1 MKTIICK
8 DYAEM
13 SREAAKIV
21 AEQMKAKPTSVLG
34 FATGSSP
41 VGLYNCLAEMNKAG
55 EIDFSQVT
63 TFNLDEYYPIKRDN
77 DQSYWYFMWKNLF
90 SHVNV
95 RKEAVHVPNGEVA
108 DPDAECAAYDAAI
121 EAAGGIDLQILGIGR
136 NGHIG
141 FNEPADK
148 FVYGTQIVNLTESTI
163 DANTRFFENKD
174 QVPRKAISLGIGGI
188 MNAKE
193 VVLIAMGA
201 DKAQAIHDTVYGEIN
216 PQVQASI
223 LRSHPHVT
231 ILVDKAAAS
240 LL

>member
-1 MKTIICK
+1 MKAQLFDHINMKETNLP
-8 DYAEM
+8 DGNAEDL
-13 SREAAKIV
+13 V
-21 AEQMKAKPTSVLG
+21 AEAK
-34 FATGSSP
+34 
-41 VGLYNCLAEMNKAG
+41 
-55 EIDFSQVT
+55 
-63 TFNLDEYYPIKRDN
+63 R
-77 DQSYWYFMWKNLF
+77 
-90 SHVNV
+90 
-95 RKEAVHVPNGEVA
+95 
-108 DPDAECAAYDAAI
+108 YDAAI
-121 EAAGGIDLQILGIGR
+121 EAAGGIDMQLLGIGR

-148 FVYGTQIVNLTESTI
+148 FVYGTQIVDLTESTI

-201 DKAQAIHDTVYGEIN
+201 DKAQAIHDTVYGEID

>member
-1 MKTIICK
+1 MQVRIF
-8 DYAEM
+8 EN
-13 SREAAKIV
+13 
-21 AEQMKAKPTSVLG
+21 AEQVGKAAALLFASQVTRKPNSVLG
-34 FATGSSP
+34 LATGSSP
-41 VGLYNCLAEMNKAG
+41 IGCYQQLIAWHKEGIL
-55 EIDFSQVT
+55 DFSECISY
-63 TFNLDEYYPIKRDN
+63 NLDEYVGLDIEHETSYHAFMKAQLFDHINMKETNLPAGNAEDLVAEAKR
-77 DQSYWYFMWKNLF
+77 
-90 SHVNV
+90 
-95 RKEAVHVPNGEVA
+95 
-108 DPDAECAAYDAAI
+108 YDAAI
-121 EAAGGIDLQILGIGR
+121 EAAGGIDMQLLGIGR

-148 FVYGTQIVNLTESTI
+148 FVYGTQIVDLTESTI

-201 DKAQAIHDTVYGEIN
+201 DKAQAIHDTVYGEID

>member
-1 MKTIICK
+1 MQVRIF
-8 DYAEM
+8 EN
-13 SREAAKIV
+13 
-21 AEQMKAKPTSVLG
+21 AEQVGKAAALLFASQVTRKPNSVLG
-34 FATGSSP
+34 LATGSSP
-41 VGLYNCLAEMNKAG
+41 IGCYQQLIAWHKEGIL
-55 EIDFSQVT
+55 DFSECISY
-63 TFNLDEYYPIKRDN
+63 NLDEYVGLDIEHETSYHAFMKAQLFDHINMKETNLPDGNAEDLVAEAKR
-77 DQSYWYFMWKNLF
+77 
-90 SHVNV
+90 
-95 RKEAVHVPNGEVA
+95 
-108 DPDAECAAYDAAI
+108 YDAAI
-121 EAAGGIDLQILGIGR
+121 EAAGGIDMQLLGIGR
-136 NGHIG
+136 NGLIG

-148 FVYGTQIVNLTESTI
+148 FVYGTQIVDLTESTI

-201 DKAQAIHDTVYGEIN
+201 DKAQAIHDTVYGEID

>member
-1 MKTIICK
+1 MQVRIF
-8 DYAEM
+8 EN
-13 SREAAKIV
+13 
-21 AEQMKAKPTSVLG
+21 AEQVGKAAALLFASQVTRKPNSVLG
-34 FATGSSP
+34 LATGSSP
-41 VGLYNCLAEMNKAG
+41 IGCYQPLIAWHKDGIL
-55 EIDFSQVT
+55 DFSECISY
-63 TFNLDEYYPIKRDN
+63 NLDEYVGLDIEHET
-77 DQSYWYFMWKNLF
+77 SYHAFMKAQLF
-90 SHVNV
+90 DHSN
-95 RKEAVHVPNGEVA
+95 RKETNLPDGNAEDLVA
-108 DPDAECAAYDAAI
+108 EAKRYDAAI
-121 EAAGGIDLQILGIGR
+121 EAAGGIDMQLLGIGR

-148 FVYGTQIVNLTESTI
+148 FVYGTQIVDLTESTI

-201 DKAQAIHDTVYGEIN
+201 DKAQAIHDTVYGEID

>member
-1 MKTIICK
+1 MQVRIF
-8 DYAEM
+8 EN
-13 SREAAKIV
+13 
-21 AEQMKAKPTSVLG
+21 AEQVGKAAALLFASQVTRKPNSVLG
-34 FATGSSP
+34 LATGSSP
-41 VGLYNCLAEMNKAG
+41 IGCYQQLIAWHKEGIL
-55 EIDFSQVT
+55 DFSECISY
-63 TFNLDEYYPIKRDN
+63 NLDEYVGLDIEHETSYHAFMKAQLFDHINMKETNLPDGNAEDLVAEAKR
-77 DQSYWYFMWKNLF
+77 
-90 SHVNV
+90 
-95 RKEAVHVPNGEVA
+95 
-108 DPDAECAAYDAAI
+108 YDAAI
-121 EAAGGIDLQILGIGR
+121 EKAGGIDMQLLGIGR

-148 FVYGTQIVNLTESTI
+148 FVYGTQIVDLTESTI

-201 DKAQAIHDTVYGEIN
+201 DKAQAIHDTVYGEID

>member
-1 MKTIICK
+1 MQVRIF
-8 DYAEM
+8 EN
-13 SREAAKIV
+13 
-21 AEQMKAKPTSVLG
+21 AEQVGKAAALLFASQVTRKPNSVLG
-34 FATGSSP
+34 LATGSSP
-41 VGLYNCLAEMNKAG
+41 IGCYQQLIAWHKEGIL
-55 EIDFSQVT
+55 DFSECISY
-63 TFNLDEYYPIKRDN
+63 NLDEYVGLDIEHETSYHAFMKAQLFDHINMKETNLPDGNAEDLVAEAKR
-77 DQSYWYFMWKNLF
+77 
-90 SHVNV
+90 
-95 RKEAVHVPNGEVA
+95 
-108 DPDAECAAYDAAI
+108 YDAAI
-121 EAAGGIDLQILGIGR
+121 EAAGGIDMQLLGIGR

-148 FVYGTQIVNLTESTI
+148 FVYGTQIVDLTESTI

-201 DKAQAIHDTVYGEIN
+201 DKAQASHDTVYGEID

-231 ILVDKAAAS
+231 ILVDKAAAR